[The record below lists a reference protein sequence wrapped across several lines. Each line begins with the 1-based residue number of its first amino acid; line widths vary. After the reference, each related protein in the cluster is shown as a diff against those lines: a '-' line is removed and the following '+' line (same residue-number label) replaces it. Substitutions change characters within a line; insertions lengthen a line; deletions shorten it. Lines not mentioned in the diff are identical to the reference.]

1 MFFFCYVYIFFR
13 KPLYNTL
20 PANVSA
26 MLQQIP
32 PPSQQPPLP
41 PSSSKQRQQH
51 SGGGGGSPVDM
62 DLDSPFSPGSG
73 SDLSDMFE
81 PPGQAGTPSTGGGSF
96 LNASTANNN
105 KSSPAVHGKKPWES
119 SQWAKI
125 IGGSGGGT
133 EHQHRSSGGQRS
145 KKSRGAHGK
154 TQRAGKG
161 NNKNFFL
168 LIKYFLFHHLKIFYK
183 NHVLGNVL
191 PILLLFKLILKSLFQ
206 TDINTF
212 YLFH

>member
-1 MFFFCYVYIFFR
+1 MFLSKSIHTFIVYFTNILFCR

-125 IGGSGGGT
+125 IGGSGGGGN
-133 EHQHRSSGGQRS
+133 EHQHRSSGGQKS
-145 KKSRGAHGK
+145 KRSRGTHGK
-154 TQRAGKG
+154 AQRSGKG
-161 NNKNFFL
+161 NIIVTYFF
-168 LIKYFLFHHLKIFYK
+168 YTCF
-183 NHVLGNVL
+183 
-191 PILLLFKLILKSLFQ
+191 
-206 TDINTF
+206 TWDT
-212 YLFH
+212 